1 MTRLSQIKGN
11 DDIRQDAVMQQVFV
25 LVNDMLSRDEVTR
38 RRKLRVRTYK
48 VVPLQ
53 NANGILEFVKNAVA
67 LNDVLIP
74 LYK

>member
-53 NANGILEFVKNAVA
+53 NADGILEFVKNAVA